1 MKVIR
6 LGVFETNSS
15 STHTMIIMPEEEYKK
30 WESGELLRYRWDDKF
45 ITREEN
51 DKIVKE
57 LIKQYAKEHNTS
69 VDEVDVD
76 DVYSYYDE
84 DVAYTLEEFDD
95 RMNLEND
102 IETYTTKNGE
112 TIVIRCWY
120 GYEG

>member
-51 DKIVKE
+51 DRIVKE
-57 LIKQYAKEHNTS
+57 LIKQYAKEHNIS

-95 RMNLEND
+95 RMNSEND

>member
-51 DKIVKE
+51 DRIVKE
-57 LIKQYAKEHNTS
+57 LIKQYAKEHNIS

-102 IETYTTKNGE
+102 I
-112 TIVIRCWY
+112 
-120 GYEG
+120 

>member
-51 DKIVKE
+51 DRIVKE
-57 LIKQYAKEHNTS
+57 LIKQYAKEHNIS

-102 IETYTTKNGE
+102 IEIYTTKNGE

>member
-1 MKVIR
+1 MRVIR

-15 STHTMIIMPEEEYKK
+15 STHTMIIMPEDEYKK
-30 WESGELLRYRWDDKF
+30 WKSGELLRYRWDDKF

-51 DKIVKE
+51 DKIIKE
-57 LIKQYAKEHNTS
+57 LTKQYAKEHNIPI
-69 VDEVDVD
+69 DEVDID

-84 DVAYTLEEFDD
+84 DIAYTLEEFDD
-95 RMNLEND
+95 RMNSEND

-112 TIVIRCWY
+112 KIVIRCWY

>member
-51 DKIVKE
+51 DRIVKE

>member
-15 STHTMIIMPEEEYKK
+15 STHTMIIMPEEKYKK

-51 DKIVKE
+51 DRIVKE
-57 LIKQYAKEHNTS
+57 LIKQYAKEHNIS

-76 DVYSYYDE
+76 DAYSYYDE

>member
-51 DKIVKE
+51 DRIVKE
-57 LIKQYAKEHNTS
+57 LIKQYAKEHNIS
-69 VDEVDVD
+69 LDEVDVD